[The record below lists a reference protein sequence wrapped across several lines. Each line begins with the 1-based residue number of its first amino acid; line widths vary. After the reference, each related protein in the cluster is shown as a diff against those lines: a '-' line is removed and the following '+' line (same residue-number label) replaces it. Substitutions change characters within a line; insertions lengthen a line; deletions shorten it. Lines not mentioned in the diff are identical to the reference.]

1 MRINTFQ
8 LHAPSTRL
16 LASRLLTNPR
26 SVSQPVVLKQ
36 RSVFDLFAPS
46 SSHAVLATAQPWVL
60 GPSHGF
66 AGLGATPATGVG
78 LELGMLGVGTAVHPW
93 TMADFRGDANW
104 VAAIGRKCGLDPRYE
119 GGLTYTP
126 PSSSLLSEAD
136 AKWRKMSVLRDTVQS
151 IDTFMT
157 ATDIEIKSAFKAAND
172 LVETE
177 QDALCGKRS
186 NSVET
191 QRIAAFNRVI
201 AALQRIRAF
210 VVPEYNPNAPP
221 GSTPGSGS
229 GQELDVMVAEQ
240 RRRAAAAAAAS
251 SSAAATG
258 ESSPMKPLLIFGGLA
273 AVGVGLFLW
282 RKRG

>member
-8 LHAPSTRL
+8 LHAPSPRL
-16 LASRLLTNPR
+16 LAHRLLTNPR
-26 SVSQPVVLKQ
+26 SVSAPIALRQ
-36 RSVFDLFAPS
+36 RSAHDLFAPTS
-46 SSHAVLATAQPWVL
+46 AHAVLATAQPWVF
-60 GPSHGF
+60 GGSFGF

-78 LELGMLGVGTAVHPW
+78 LELGMLGIGKAVHPW

-104 VAAIGRKCGLDPRYE
+104 LRAIGQKCGLDPRYE
-119 GGLTYTP
+119 GGLSYTP
-126 PSSSLLSEAD
+126 PSASLLSEAD
-136 AKWRKMSVLRDTVQS
+136 AKWRKMSLLRDTVQS

-157 ATDIEIKSAFKAAND
+157 ATDIEIKSAFKSAND

-186 NSVET
+186 NTVET

-201 AALQRIRAF
+201 GALQRIRAF

-229 GQELDVMVAEQ
+229 GQELDAMVAEA

-251 SSAAATG
+251 SSAATG
-258 ESSPMKPLLIFGGLA
+258 EASSPLKPLLIFGGLA
-273 AVGVGLFLW
+273 AVGVGIFLMR
-282 RKRG
+282 RKK

>member
-78 LELGMLGVGTAVHPW
+78 LELGMLGVGTAVHAW

-104 VAAIGRKCGLDPRYE
+104 LRAIGQKCGLDPRYE

-126 PSSSLLSEAD
+126 PSPSLLSEAD

-172 LVETE
+172 LVEVE

-240 RRRAAAAAAAS
+240 RRRAAAAAAS